1 MTCQPVSSDAQ
12 PARIRLTSA
21 RDWFG
26 SVDETLAAGLSLAL
40 TPDNVQNRCAA
51 DARPC
56 CGLKVTRG
64 GRRGQE
70 VRLNRNVVNGSEP
83 MLRLIGGRP
92 AGTAVAVESAFGN
105 GRTAHSGACSSVRN
119 S

>member
-56 CGLKVTRG
+56 CGLKV
-64 GRRGQE
+64 
-70 VRLNRNVVNGSEP
+70 RLNRNVVNG
-83 MLRLIGGRP
+83 
-92 AGTAVAVESAFGN
+92 
-105 GRTAHSGACSSVRN
+105 
-119 S
+119 